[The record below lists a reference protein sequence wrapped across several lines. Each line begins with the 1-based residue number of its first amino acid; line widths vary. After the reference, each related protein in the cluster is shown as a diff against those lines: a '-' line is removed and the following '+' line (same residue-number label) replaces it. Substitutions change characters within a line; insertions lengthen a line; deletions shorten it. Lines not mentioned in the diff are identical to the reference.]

1 MRCVALNKEE
11 NLLGEKRKVGS
22 GECQVQVLA
31 CGLNKLSVQ
40 LG

>member
-1 MRCVALNKEE
+1 MALNKGE

-22 GECQVQVLA
+22 GESQVQVLA
-31 CGLNKLSVQ
+31 CGLHKLSVQ